1 MAISD
6 GDRHEAYLRRVQP
19 PALDV
24 KDILA
29 MLRRRATFIAGVT
42 LACAAMSLAYIL
54 LAAPKYVASGRI
66 LFSSPGSQIA
76 GTDAALH
83 GAAATSAVEVE
94 SQIKT
99 ITSLSVLNKVIARE
113 KLETDPLFGAKS
125 RGVLPALLIGIGLVP
140 AADPHAMALRR
151 LERAMSVT
159 RNPDPFAVD
168 VNAATPDRETSAR
181 VANAVMDTYVEDAAR
196 VRPDASPRIVVP
208 TDASLEALQARL
220 RDAEQSYQKYR
231 QDNEIAGTS
240 GQSVIEKQVTELSGQ
255 IAAAEAKVNGLRATL
270 TQVQRAEDDRDF
282 NAIARAL
289 QSRTVETLK
298 NRYIAARRIEADL
311 SETFGPRHPDL
322 RLARRELAEAK
333 RMLDQAIGDMVQAS
347 TAEQERTRSTV
358 TRLKTRLEVLKKDLV
373 RSDETSTRLRELE
386 RDVQANRA
394 AYQAF
399 LLRSRDLGEQ
409 QKSDGLS
416 PRILSR
422 ATPPVERGGASPGRV
437 LLISI
442 LLGLGLAISLAWLLE
457 LLGERRE
464 KAAFR

>member
-6 GDRHEAYLRRVQP
+6 GDRHEAYLRRVEP
-19 PALDV
+19 PALDA

-42 LACAAMSLAYIL
+42 LACAAMSLAYVL

-66 LFSSPGSQIA
+66 LLNSADSRIA
-76 GTDAALH
+76 GTDAASH
-83 GAAATSAVEVE
+83 SAADTSAIEVE
-94 SQIKT
+94 NQIKT
-99 ITSLSVLNKVIARE
+99 MTSLSVLNKVIARE
-113 KLETDPLFGAKS
+113 KLEFDPLFGAKS
-125 RGVLPALLIGIGLVP
+125 KGILPALLIGIGVVP
-140 AADPHAMALRR
+140 AADPHATALRQ
-151 LERAMSVT
+151 LERAVSAT
-159 RNPDPFAVD
+159 RNPGSFAVD
-168 VNAATPDRETSAR
+168 VNVVTPDRETSAR

-196 VRPDASPRIVVP
+196 VGPEATPRTGAP
-208 TDASLEALQARL
+208 TDISLEALQARL

-231 QDNEIAGTS
+231 QDNGIAGTS
-240 GQSVIEKQVTELSGQ
+240 GQSAIEKQVSELSGQ

-282 NAIARAL
+282 NAIAGAL
-289 QSRTVETLK
+289 RSRTVETLK

-333 RMLDQAIGDMVQAS
+333 RLLDQAIGDMVQS
-347 TAEQERTRSTV
+347 ITAEQERTRSTV
-358 TRLKTRLEVLKKDLV
+358 TRLKSRLEALKKDMV
-373 RSDETSTRLRELE
+373 RSNETSTRLRELE
-386 RDVQANRA
+386 RDVETNRA

-399 LLRSRDLGEQ
+399 LQRPHDLGEQ
-409 QKSDGLS
+409 QKPDGLS

-422 ATPPVERGGASPGRV
+422 ATPSLERGGASTARV

-457 LLGERRE
+457 LSGERKER
-464 KAAFR
+464 AAFR